1 MHNKRTINA
10 LFVTYKVTRQQIDK
24 TSADISPGVF
34 LSTMPN
40 RGAHYTLHLTL
51 YTLHSTPYA
60 GKTIKNTENSTFRDF
75 FCVYPKFLVTLQR
88 NKQKSKIKEM
98 ENRRFEAKN
107 EPEIVYSRSVKA
119 GKRIYYL
126 DVKKARN
133 EDLYLCITESKR
145 KQTGEAEPPQFEK
158 HKVFLYKEDF
168 AHFTEG
174 LNDVIAFVQN
184 QLGTIEE
191 RKEWAPESEETV
203 AQDAANTP
211 EDKSL
216 LGTLLNKLK
225 N

>member
-1 MHNKRTINA
+1 
-10 LFVTYKVTRQQIDK
+10 
-24 TSADISPGVF
+24 
-34 LSTMPN
+34 
-40 RGAHYTLHLTL
+40 
-51 YTLHSTPYA
+51 
-60 GKTIKNTENSTFRDF
+60 
-75 FCVYPKFLVTLQR
+75 
-88 NKQKSKIKEM
+88 M
-98 ENRRFEAKN
+98 ENRRHEMKN

-145 KQTGEAEPPQFEK
+145 KQVGEAEVPQFEK

-174 LNDVIAFVQN
+174 LNDVIAFVQS
-184 QLGTIEE
+184 QLGEIEE
-191 RKEWAPESEETV
+191 RKEWTPESEGATEETV
-203 AQDAANTP
+203 LEDTKA

-216 LGTLLNKLK
+216 LGSILNRLK

>member
-1 MHNKRTINA
+1 
-10 LFVTYKVTRQQIDK
+10 
-24 TSADISPGVF
+24 
-34 LSTMPN
+34 
-40 RGAHYTLHLTL
+40 
-51 YTLHSTPYA
+51 
-60 GKTIKNTENSTFRDF
+60 
-75 FCVYPKFLVTLQR
+75 
-88 NKQKSKIKEM
+88 M
-98 ENRRFEAKN
+98 ENRRLEGKS

-145 KQTGEAEPPQFEK
+145 KQTGESEPPQFEK

-191 RKEWAPESEETV
+191 RQEWNPEASVEEVKVEEVEAKT
-203 AQDAANTP
+203 
-211 EDKSL
+211 EEKSL
-216 LGTLLNKLK
+216 LGSILDKFK
-225 N
+225 

>member
-1 MHNKRTINA
+1 
-10 LFVTYKVTRQQIDK
+10 
-24 TSADISPGVF
+24 
-34 LSTMPN
+34 
-40 RGAHYTLHLTL
+40 
-51 YTLHSTPYA
+51 
-60 GKTIKNTENSTFRDF
+60 
-75 FCVYPKFLVTLQR
+75 
-88 NKQKSKIKEM
+88 M
-98 ENRRFEAKN
+98 ENRRFEGKT

-145 KQTGEAEPPQFEK
+145 KQTGESEPPQFEK

-174 LNDVIAFVQN
+174 LNDVIAFVQS
-184 QLGTIEE
+184 QLGAIEE
-191 RKEWAPESEETV
+191 RQEWIPEAEEAPVAVETV
-203 AQDAANTP
+203 EEKP

-216 LGTLLNKLK
+216 LGSLLNKLK